1 MKLIGGCSEP
11 DNNNGIVKVLVTIYT
26 NGQPLY
32 VWVNVLKEHIDFDW
46 NKPVEVI
53 IRNVEE

>member
-11 DNNNGIVKVLVTIYT
+11 DNNNGVVKVLVTIFS
-26 NGQPLY
+26 GKQPLY

-46 NKPVEVI
+46 KKPVEVI
-53 IRNVEE
+53 IRNVKG

>member
-1 MKLIGGCSEP
+1 MKLIGDCSEP
-11 DNNNGIVKVLVTIYT
+11 NSSNGVIKILVTIYT

-53 IRNVEE
+53 IRNTKE